1 MSNKQES
8 LIEPQQQPLIDI
20 RVCNCWILRAGR
32 GYTVV
37 LCEKHEAPVLE
48 IIRGPQEG
56 K

>member
-1 MSNKQES
+1 MTNEPS
-8 LIEPQQQPLIDI
+8 LSIEGERKPLVDI
-20 RVCNCWILRAGR
+20 RLCGCWILRAGR

-48 IIRGPQEG
+48 IVRETKEG